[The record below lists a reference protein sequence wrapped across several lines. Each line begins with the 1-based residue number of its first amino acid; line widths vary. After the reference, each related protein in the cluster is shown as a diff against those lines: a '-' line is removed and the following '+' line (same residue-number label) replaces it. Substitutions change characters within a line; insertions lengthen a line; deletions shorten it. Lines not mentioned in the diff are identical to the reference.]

1 MLLPRRPRHP
11 GILTSRYPTPIH
23 SRHETSQPRGTN
35 ISNII
40 PTGAILPVPV
50 PSRHSTTMGE
60 DGMTGRYE
68 NRTRLLEQA
77 SDSEELGPPRP
88 LFHSRRYASILDQAH
103 QAATTVQGGGRG
115 NSVRVATVYC
125 TRPSSQHNQPQGP
138 STHSTTQ
145 YHLRRDLETSRHHYA
160 NQDNP
165 MMRYESPGM
174 LVERRDS
181 AATAH
186 QQEHSE
192 SEVGAAASLLQLRF
206 EGLYEVAWILLS
218 RWNVP

>member
-1 MLLPRRPRHP
+1 MLPPLRPRHP
-11 GILTSRYPTPIH
+11 GIFTSQYPTPIH
-23 SRHETSQPRGTN
+23 SRHEISQPRGTN
-35 ISNII
+35 SSNIV

-68 NRTRLLEQA
+68 NRARFLEQA
-77 SDSEELGPPRP
+77 SDSNKLGPPRP
-88 LFHSRRYASILDQAH
+88 FFHSRRYASILDQAH
-103 QAATTVQGGGRG
+103 QAAAATVQGAGRG
-115 NSVRVATVYC
+115 NSVRVATVSC
-125 TRPSSQHNQPQGP
+125 ARPSSQHNQPQGP

-145 YHLRRDLETSRHHYA
+145 YRLRRDVETSRHHYA

-206 EGLYEVAWILLS
+206 EGL
-218 RWNVP
+218 

>member
-1 MLLPRRPRHP
+1 MLPPIRPRHP
-11 GILTSRYPTPIH
+11 GIFTSQYPTPIH
-23 SRHETSQPRGTN
+23 SRHEISQPRGTN
-35 ISNII
+35 SSNIV

-50 PSRHSTTMGE
+50 PSRHYTTMEE

-77 SDSEELGPPRP
+77 SDGEELEPPRP
-88 LFHSRRYASILDQAH
+88 FFHSRRYASILDQAH
-103 QAATTVQGGGRG
+103 QAAAATVQGAGRG
-115 NSVRVATVYC
+115 NSVRVATVSC
-125 TRPSSQHNQPQGP
+125 ARPSSQHNQPQGP

-145 YHLRRDLETSRHHYA
+145 YHLRRDVETSRHHYA

-206 EGLYEVAWILLS
+206 EGL
-218 RWNVP
+218 